1 MKIDE
6 LLKVMVDNKASDLHI
21 KADSPPIFRRDEA
34 LYHLDVPPLEPEDTL
49 ALALEIMTD
58 KQKATLEANNEVDL
72 AYAPKGIG
80 RFRVNVHYQRG
91 TVALAIRRVNTE
103 ILGFEELHLPKVFEK
118 ISMFTSGFIL
128 VTGTTSSGKSTTQAA
143 MIDYINE
150 HRNCHVVTIED
161 PIEFLH
167 EDKQAII
174 TQREVGIDTDSFV
187 TAIKHVVRQDPD
199 VILIGEMRDAE
210 TFEAAVS
217 ASETGHLVISTLH
230 TSDVMKSVDRLL
242 DFFPPERH
250 EQVRAVLAL
259 NLRAIT
265 CQRLVPRADGQGLI
279 PAVEVLIATPGVVK
293 LIREN
298 RMNKIG
304 SAIATG
310 REVGMQTFNQSL
322 TDLYRANLIT
332 MEDALAASTNPE
344 ALKMNLQGIYL
355 DEDRS
360 ILSDM

>member
-1 MKIDE
+1 VKIDE
-6 LLKVMVDNKASDLHI
+6 LLKVMADNEASDLHV
-21 KADSPPIFRRDEA
+21 KADSPPVFRRDEV
-34 LYHLDVPPLEPEDTL
+34 LYHLDIEPFNAARTRE
-49 ALALEIMTD
+49 LALEMMTE
-58 KQKATLEANNEVDL
+58 KQKAVFERVNEIDL

-80 RFRVNVHYQRG
+80 RFRVNVHSQRN
-91 TVALAIRRVNTE
+91 TVALAIRRVSSR
-103 ILGFEELHLPKVFEK
+103 ILTFEDLNLPKVLEK
-118 ISMFTSGFIL
+118 VSLMTSGFVL

-143 MIDYINE
+143 MIDYINRS
-150 HRNCHVVTIED
+150 RNCHVVTIED

-167 EDKQAII
+167 EDKQAVV

-210 TFEAAVS
+210 TFEAGVA

-230 TSDVMKSVDRLL
+230 TGDVMKSVDRLL

-250 EQVRAVLAL
+250 EQVRAILAI

-265 CQRLVPRADGQGLI
+265 CQRLVPRADGNGLI
-279 PAVEVLIATPGVVK
+279 PVVEVLIVTPGVVK

-322 TDLYRANLIT
+322 TDRYRANLIT
-332 MEDALAASTNPE
+332 MDDALANSSNPE

-360 ILSDM
+360 ILTD